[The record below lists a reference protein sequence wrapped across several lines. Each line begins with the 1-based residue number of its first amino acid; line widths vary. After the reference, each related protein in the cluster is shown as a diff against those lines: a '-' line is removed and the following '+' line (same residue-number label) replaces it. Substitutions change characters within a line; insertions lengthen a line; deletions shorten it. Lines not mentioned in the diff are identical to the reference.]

1 MSRIATPA
9 SIQDAP
15 AASQPLLLGVEKTL
29 GSVPNVF
36 RLLATS
42 PEALEGF
49 LGLNG
54 ALAKGKL
61 SAATRERIAIAIA
74 NTNGCDYCNAAHT
87 YLAKTLAKLDDA
99 ELAANRA
106 GSSTDAK
113 AHAAVRFAV
122 KVATSRGRIA
132 DSDLAGVRAAGYS
145 DAEIV
150 EMIGLIAAN
159 VLTNYLNQVSQTAID
174 FPAAETAQPT

>member
-1 MSRIATPA
+1 MPRLATPETIA
-9 SIQDAP
+9 DAP
-15 AASQPLLLGVEKTL
+15 HSSQAMLEGVQKSL

-42 PEALEGF
+42 PQTLEGF

-87 YLAKTLAKLDDA
+87 FLAKTLAKLDDA

-106 GSSTDAK
+106 GSSIDAK

-122 KVATSRGRIA
+122 KVATSRGRVTDEDIA
-132 DSDLAGVRAAGYS
+132 VVRAAGYS
-145 DAEIV
+145 DSEII

-159 VLTNYLNQVSQTAID
+159 VLTNYLNQVSQTSID
-174 FPAAETAQPT
+174 FPAA

>member
-1 MSRIATPA
+1 MSRLTIPETIA
-9 SIQDAP
+9 DAP
-15 AASQPLLLGVEKTL
+15 AASRGMLENVQKSL

-42 PEALEGF
+42 PQALEGY

-54 ALAKGKL
+54 ALAKGAL
-61 SAATRERIAIAIA
+61 SAATRERIAVAIA
-74 NTNGCDYCNAAHT
+74 NTNGCDYCNAAHSF
-87 YLAKTLAKLDDA
+87 LAKTLAKLDEA

-113 AHAAVRFAV
+113 AHSAVQFAV
-122 KVATSRGRIA
+122 KVATSRGRVS
-132 DSDLAGVRAAGYS
+132 DSDLTTIRAAGYS
-145 DAEIV
+145 DAEII

-174 FPAAETAQPT
+174 FPAVETFSPA

>member
-1 MSRIATPA
+1 MSRIHTPA
-9 SIQDAP
+9 TIAEAP
-15 AASQPLLLGVEKTL
+15 SASQPMLEGVENTL

-42 PEALEGF
+42 PEALEGY

-54 ALAKGKL
+54 ALSKGRL

-74 NTNGCDYCNAAHT
+74 QTNGCDYCNAAHSF
-87 YLAKTLAKLDDA
+87 LAKTLAKLDDA

-113 AHAAVRFAV
+113 AHAAVSFAV
-122 KVATSRGRIA
+122 MVATSKGRV
-132 DSDLAGVRAAGYS
+132 SDKDISTVRAAGFS
-145 DAEIV
+145 DAEII
-150 EMIGLIAAN
+150 EIIGLIALN
-159 VLTNYLNQVSQTAID
+159 VMTNYVNEVFQTDID
-174 FPAAETAQPT
+174 FPKVAAPTAA